1 MTTREGGA
9 PVPPQKDWSAID
21 RSLDLGQYL
30 AVADHV
36 DGWIAEGSPDGLI
49 RAIRALRFLG
59 DERRGDAISLR
70 LGRRHPEL
78 PQARLNLLRS
88 VMSRRGPAAFWQALR
103 RWPSPPGMS
112 DGDQADDHSLKGL
125 WLGTLR
131 DFGPACAEHER
142 AVALAPDDPWLRI
155 EHSYTLMA
163 QDRVEDALARAREAL
178 EILPGY
184 RAGTQVVARA
194 LSMLGRGDE
203 AVAMLREAVTNTECS
218 AIPMQL
224 AELLIDR
231 EDWPGVLAMLAEAER
246 MMPRANA
253 VELARL
259 SALRADALMRLG
271 RYAEAR
277 EAALRVPGT
286 GFYSRLAERLAEV
299 AQAEVAK
306 AEVAKAEVAKA
317 EVAQTEVSQGDTP
330 QGKALQGETRVLLR
344 VPFIRQHWATCAP
357 ATLTALSHFWDC
369 PAEHL
374 EVAQAICYD
383 GTSDANQRVWAEQQ
397 GFVVRDFRLDW
408 TSACALIDA
417 GVPFALVTKGSA
429 SGHLQ
434 AVAGYDRLR
443 GTLLIRDPFLIAH
456 AEMEAE
462 PLFSSQAAHG
472 PRAMVMLPASQRHR
486 LDGIVLPDADDHDEL
501 YRLQTALE
509 RHDREAAL
517 AARDLLAQRSPGSL
531 LAWRAIRL
539 MAVYDGN
546 EPAILAGT
554 EALLAMFPDDPHLRL
569 SQVGSLMTIAGHAA
583 SSRVIE
589 ERASVPGAD
598 PHLLVRWAERLGQDS
613 RQADQARSVLRRAL
627 RVAPTLGQVWWQWA
641 DLEWAHGSR
650 DDAAACFR
658 WAACLLAT
666 DEAAASAY
674 MTASRVLGREA
685 QGLAFLRE
693 REREWGDRSSA
704 PLITL
709 HRQLDFAERAE
720 EAEALLQAGLAR
732 RPDDA
737 ALKLFAA
744 EHRLQRQRL
753 EEAQALLDA
762 AVQPA
767 HPADVLRLRALLD
780 EARGELDAAL
790 RWVGEACALQ
800 PFGLHHRRLW
810 LRLLSR
816 RDGRAAAVAAM
827 NEVVA
832 QHPAH
837 YGLQRL
843 LYEWIP
849 DRAEDI
855 NRVLDRLSEHHPQDA
870 WLHRERAVQASRQG
884 RHDEAAA
891 AAETACVLT
900 PERAD
905 AHGVLG
911 YVRHRRDGYDAAVSE
926 MRRAVSLD
934 ADYDFSMRQLVE
946 GAPDPVRAREAVDH
960 AAAELNRQVV
970 LGDGWLC
977 FQQVAG
983 RGWPP
988 GRVARQLMRALRR
1001 QPETW
1006 HVWVALA
1013 RQWLETGRASRASR
1027 LLREA
1032 GRRFTALPRVQFEL
1046 SQALRMQGDRDGAR
1060 QACEAALAMSPG
1072 WNSAVRQQVDLLIEG
1087 QPDYAAA
1094 ERVVARA
1101 LHHAHEDDDLIAL
1114 LAWLHERQK
1123 RPEEALREARRSLLL
1138 NPRPPWVWG
1147 LVRRICDTG
1156 ERLHDFDALV
1166 DEVER
1171 SRPGDAAAWTVRA
1184 SQGRDDAEA
1193 LAAAERAVAL
1203 DPRMEAAWVARF
1215 ERLARLSRH
1224 DEIETLL
1231 QSLPWPGEAPVALR
1245 AWGARCAWRR
1255 GDRTEAVSRM
1265 RALLKEVPDDESLW
1279 RDLADWEDAR
1289 DQNGAYLAAAQQLR
1303 ALVPHRG
1310 APHAYVGHALFKLGR
1325 HAEAVV
1331 DLHRAVE
1338 LEGHYPFA
1346 ATILCEAAERIGDV
1360 ASIQWA
1366 VASQWASEPST
1377 GLARRAVA
1385 AACRSGNQALAFEWL
1400 DRLVDLGVDDVNQSQ
1415 LACEEMVGAN
1425 WHSELA
1431 SWQRDRIER
1440 GEGAPGLA
1448 IHWLRSEAGGGDLL
1462 AAWKATRLLK
1472 RARGPL
1478 LHRALLRWLVDNK
1491 HDLWLRWLL
1500 SRHGD
1505 RLRQDMTCW
1514 GEVGYALVA
1523 LGLYTDALKWMSDWR
1538 ERQQVPLYALSNLC
1552 VALVRRK
1559 HWAELA
1565 EVVEH
1570 ALPRDPYN
1578 EDIRLWELVLLA
1590 SRSQAQALDHRLARR
1605 HEWAPQD
1612 WMRPVVRMIEAY
1624 AALMRAQGREGTIGA
1639 LRRTA
1644 IASGLGA
1651 SVWEH
1656 LRQPARRVHTAP
1668 SQRWR
1673 WFLP

>member
-1 MTTREGGA
+1 MDRGGLSGRAHPRDPRFALPRRRATRRRDFAALGA
-9 PVPPQKDWSAID
+9 AASRASA
-21 RSLDLGQYL
+21 ST
-30 AVADHV
+30 
-36 DGWIAEGSPDGLI
+36 AEP
-49 RAIRALRFLG
+49 AALG
-59 DERRGDAISLR
+59 DVA
-70 LGRRHPEL
+70 
-78 PQARLNLLRS
+78 AR
-88 VMSRRGPAAFWQALR
+88 PAAFWRALR

-142 AVALAPDDPWLRI
+142 AIALAPDDPWLRI
-155 EHSYTLMA
+155 EYSYTLMA

-178 EILPGY
+178 EIQPGY
-184 RAGTQVVARA
+184 RSGTQVVARA

-203 AVAMLREAVTNTECS
+203 AVAMLRDAVANTECS

-231 EDWPGVLAMLAEAER
+231 RTHDAAGECG
-246 MMPRANA
+246 RARPA
-253 VELARL
+253 QRA
-259 SALRADALMRLG
+259 AGGCADAPGPARRGARG
-271 RYAEAR
+271 R
-277 EAALRVPGT
+277 AASAGT
-286 GFYSRLAERLAEV
+286 GFYSRLAERLVEPP
-299 AQAEVAK
+299 E
-306 AEVAKAEVAKA
+306 
-317 EVAQTEVSQGDTP
+317 
-330 QGKALQGETRVLLR
+330 GETRVLLR

-509 RHDREAAL
+509 RHARGGGAGCAGPAGAAL
-517 AARDLLAQRSPGSL
+517 ARQPAGVARDPIDGRLRRQRAGHPRRYRGPAGDVPGRSASAAQPGGLA
-531 LAWRAIRL
+531 
-539 MAVYDGN
+539 DGHRRTCRQ
-546 EPAILAGT
+546 LAGARGT
-554 EALLAMFPDDPHLRL
+554 RLRARRRSAPAGALGRTAGPGQPAGGPGAVRAASRAARGADAGAGLVAMGRSGMGAWLARRRGHVFPLGGLPARHRRGGGQRL
-569 SQVGSLMTIAGHAA
+569 HDGQPRARSRGARPGLPARTGARMGRPLQRAADHAA
-583 SSRVIE
+583 S
-589 ERASVPGAD
+589 AAGF
-598 PHLLVRWAERLGQDS
+598 
-613 RQADQARSVLRRAL
+613 RRT
-627 RVAPTLGQVWWQWA
+627 RRRGR
-641 DLEWAHGSR
+641 G
-650 DDAAACFR
+650 AAAGR
-658 WAACLLAT
+658 AGAT
-666 DEAAASAY
+666 A
-674 MTASRVLGREA
+674 GRC
-685 QGLAFLRE
+685 G
-693 REREWGDRSSA
+693 
-704 PLITL
+704 
-709 HRQLDFAERAE
+709 
-720 EAEALLQAGLAR
+720 
-732 RPDDA
+732 
-737 ALKLFAA
+737 
-744 EHRLQRQRL
+744 
-753 EEAQALLDA
+753 AQALRRGASLA
-762 AVQPA
+762 APA
-767 HPADVLRLRALLD
+767 SGGCASAAGRRRA
-780 EARGELDAAL
+780 ARASG
-790 RWVGEACALQ
+790 R
-800 PFGLHHRRLW
+800 
-810 LRLLSR
+810 
-816 RDGRAAAVAAM
+816 RAAAARAAGRSARRARRRAALGGRGLRAATLWTPPPPPVAAAAVTPGRACRGSRGDD
-827 NEVVA
+827 EVVA

-884 RHDEAAA
+884 RHDEAVA

-977 FQQVAG
+977 FQQIAG

-988 GRVARQLMRALRR
+988 GRVSRQLMRALRR

-1006 HVWVALA
+1006 H
-1013 RQWLETGRASRASR
+1013 
-1027 LLREA
+1027 
-1032 GRRFTALPRVQFEL
+1032 FEL

-1231 QSLPWPGEAPVALR
+1231 QSLPWPSEAPVALR

-1255 GDRTEAVSRM
+1255 GGPDRGG
-1265 RALLKEVPDDESLW
+1265 VPDAGTAQGSAG
-1279 RDLADWEDAR
+1279 RRIAVAR
-1289 DQNGAYLAAAQQLR
+1289 PGRLGGRARSERRVSGGRAAVA

-1331 DLHRAVE
+1331 DLRRAVE

-1360 ASIQWA
+1360 ASIDGRWPRNGP
-1366 VASQWASEPST
+1366 ASPAPVWPGARSRRPAGPAIRRSPSNGWIGWSTSASTTST
-1377 GLARRAVA
+1377 NRSWPARRWSA
-1385 AACRSGNQALAFEWL
+1385 RIGN
-1400 DRLVDLGVDDVNQSQ
+1400 
-1415 LACEEMVGAN
+1415 
-1425 WHSELA
+1425 SELA

-1440 GEGAPGLA
+1440 GEGAPGL
-1448 IHWLRSEAGGGDLL
+1448 
-1462 AAWKATRLLK
+1462 
-1472 RARGPL
+1472 
-1478 LHRALLRWLVDNK
+1478 
-1491 HDLWLRWLL
+1491 
-1500 SRHGD
+1500 
-1505 RLRQDMTCW
+1505 
-1514 GEVGYALVA
+1514 
-1523 LGLYTDALKWMSDWR
+1523 
-1538 ERQQVPLYALSNLC
+1538 
-1552 VALVRRK
+1552 
-1559 HWAELA
+1559 
-1565 EVVEH
+1565 
-1570 ALPRDPYN
+1570 
-1578 EDIRLWELVLLA
+1578 
-1590 SRSQAQALDHRLARR
+1590 
-1605 HEWAPQD
+1605 
-1612 WMRPVVRMIEAY
+1612 
-1624 AALMRAQGREGTIGA
+1624 
-1639 LRRTA
+1639 
-1644 IASGLGA
+1644 
-1651 SVWEH
+1651 
-1656 LRQPARRVHTAP
+1656 P
-1668 SQRWR
+1668 STG
-1673 WFLP
+1673 